1 MTRLV
6 CLVLIFL
13 VAGSS
18 VRAEQSQANSLANN
32 PGECF
37 RVPRPAL
44 SSNVRANARADVRA
58 DVRANALADVGAD
71 VSQTPVFSET
81 TNRQKLLGDVI
92 YAGMRTPMPRNAF
105 ERWRQNYCCP
115 FVCNMVLCHGTCFD
129 FAEHCPSFSES
140 GRVIPLGSL
149 NCMEADN
156 QAANQPAS
164 SVSPVRDCCD

>member
-13 VAGSS
+13 VTGSS
-18 VRAEQSQANSLANN
+18 VRAEQSQADSAANN

-37 RVPRPAL
+37 RVPRPTL
-44 SSNVRANARADVRA
+44 SSNVRANAHA
-58 DVRANALADVGAD
+58 DVRANARAD
-71 VSQTPVFSET
+71 VSQTPVFSEAA
-81 TNRQKLLGDVI
+81 NRQKLLGDVI

-115 FVCNMVLCHGTCFD
+115 FVCHMVLCHGTCFD